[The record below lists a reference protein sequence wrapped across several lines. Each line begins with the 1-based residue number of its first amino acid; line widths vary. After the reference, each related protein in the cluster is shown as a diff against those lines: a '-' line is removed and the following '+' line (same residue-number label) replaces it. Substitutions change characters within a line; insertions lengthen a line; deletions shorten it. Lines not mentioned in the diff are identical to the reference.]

1 MQRIITLY
9 KKIADPATVNHQAE
23 VEVSVDL
30 LVTFEFSWAGID
42 INHVEDAVFGRVLY
56 GALGNAN
63 KPLPIKDM
71 DDIEMKI
78 KEQLAYEKD

>member
-9 KKIADPATVNHQAE
+9 KKIADPATVNHMA
-23 VEVSVDL
+23 EVSVDL
-30 LVTFEFSWAGID
+30 LVTFEPSRGEID
-42 INHVEDAVFGRVLY
+42 ILRVEDAVFGRVLY

-71 DDIEMKI
+71 DEIEMKI